1 MNAKIRNTMFK
12 TILISLVAVFIWSCK
27 ESVYKE
33 DVSLAATNATEDL
46 NTSESY
52 KFTDDIEKPIRED
65 LKIIKSGSV
74 RYKITDI
81 QKATNQIKELARR
94 HNAYISNLRFEDNLY
109 RKENRFTIKVPAEY
123 FDTLMD
129 SIGIVA
135 EFVDFENIT
144 TKDVTEEYLDIET
157 RLKTKREVK
166 ARLEVILKKNAKTV
180 EDILA
185 TEERLRVLQEEIEAS
200 QGRLNYFTNKVAF
213 SSIEIELYQTV
224 DYKKEPL
231 VYKKTF
237 WNKTK
242 EGFDFG
248 WNFLETFVIGIFHI
262 WPLLVIGLLI
272 YLLRKRKFL
281 KGKN

>member
-1 MNAKIRNTMFK
+1 
-12 TILISLVAVFIWSCK
+12 
-27 ESVYKE
+27 
-33 DVSLAATNATEDL
+33 
-46 NTSESY
+46 
-52 KFTDDIEKPIRED
+52 
-65 LKIIKSGSV
+65 
-74 RYKITDI
+74 
-81 QKATNQIKELARR
+81 
-94 HNAYISNLRFEDNLY
+94 
-109 RKENRFTIKVPAEY
+109 
-123 FDTLMD
+123 MD